1 MQILAQKTFYI
12 TTALYYS
19 NDNLHIGHAY
29 EAVATDAMARY
40 KRLRG
45 YDVKFLTGMDEHG
58 QKIEQTAMAKGV
70 TPQEHVDRIAE
81 LVKVLMKTLDIDYDI
96 FWRTTDE
103 AHKAA
108 VKKIFNQLYEQG
120 DIYKDAY
127 EGLYCVHDEA
137 FYTEHQ
143 LKDGKC
149 PVCERGVEPIKEE
162 AYFFRLS
169 KYQDALIK
177 HIEENPGFIQ
187 PKSRANEMLNNFLRP
202 GLEDLCV
209 SRTSFKW
216 GVPVGFDP
224 EHVVY
229 VWIDALSNYA
239 VGLGYMSDNDTD
251 YQKYWPADVHIVGK
265 DIVRFHTIIW
275 PALLMALDQPLP
287 KQVFGHGW
295 LNIDGKKMG
304 KSLGNAVDPNML
316 VERYGVD
323 AVRYFLLREVVFGQD
338 GNFTNEAL
346 IGRINADLANDLG
359 NLLSRTVGMIDKY
372 FGGKLPSV
380 QADTEFDD
388 SLRTVAATAVKKAE
402 EAYDNMQFSDAL
414 NEIWNFVRRAN
425 KYIDEVMPWVLFK
438 EGGKEDV
445 LAGSLYM
452 LAESLRIIAVLI
464 EPVMPN
470 TPRYVYEQLNIGDDG
485 AKTWE
490 SAGKFG
496 LLARDVE
503 ISKGDIVFPRIDL
516 KKELEELAGL

>member
-1 MQILAQKTFYI
+1 VAQKTFYI
-12 TTALYYS
+12 TTAIYYS

-40 KRLRG
+40 KRARG

-58 QKIEQTAMAKGV
+58 QKIEQTAKAKGS
-70 TPQEHVDRIAE
+70 TPQEYVDHIADM
-81 LVKVLMKTLDIDYDI
+81 VRSLMKTLDIDYDI

-127 EGLYCVHDEA
+127 EGLYCVPCET
-137 FYTEHQ
+137 FYTQHQ
-143 LKDGKC
+143 VKDGKC
-149 PVCERGVEPIKEE
+149 PVCERGVESIKEE
-162 AYFFRLS
+162 TYFFRLS
-169 KYQDALIK
+169 KYQDALIE
-177 HIEENPGFIQ
+177 HIEKNPGFIS
-187 PKSRANEMLNNFLRP
+187 PISRQNEMLNNFLRP

-216 GVPVGFDP
+216 GVPVDFDP
-224 EHVVY
+224 GHVVY
-229 VWIDALSNYA
+229 VWIDALSNY
-239 VGLGYMSDNDTD
+239 VIGLGYMSDDDVD
-251 YQKYWPADVHIVGK
+251 YKKYWPADVHIVGK

-275 PALLMALDQPLP
+275 PALLMALGQPLP

-323 AVRYFLLREVVFGQD
+323 ALRYFLLREVVFGQD
-338 GNFTNEAL
+338 GNFSNEAL

-372 FGGKLPSV
+372 FGGKLPAG
-380 QADTEFDD
+380 QAATEFDG
-388 SLRTVAATAVKKAE
+388 SLREMAAQAVQRAE
-402 EAYDNMQFSDAL
+402 EMYDNMQFSDAL

-452 LAESLRIIAVLI
+452 LVESLRIIAILI
-464 EPVMPN
+464 APVMPN
-470 TPRYVYEQLNIGDDG
+470 TPRAVYEQLNIDGDDT
-485 AKTWE
+485 KTWE
-490 SAGKFG
+490 SAKNFG
-496 LLARDVE
+496 LLPKEVV

-516 KKELEELAGL
+516 KKELEELANL

>member
-1 MQILAQKTFYI
+1 MAQKTFYI

-29 EAVATDAMARY
+29 EAVAVDAMARY
-40 KRLRG
+40 KRARG

-58 QKIEQTAMAKGV
+58 QKIEQTAMAKGKS
-70 TPQEHVDRIAE
+70 PQEYVDYIAD
-81 LVKVLMKTLDIDYDI
+81 LVKSLMVTLDIDYDI

-103 AHKAA
+103 AHRAA
-108 VKKIFNQLYEQG
+108 VQKIFNRLYEQG
-120 DIYKDAY
+120 DIYKSAY

-149 PVCERGVEPIKEE
+149 PVCDRAVEKISEE
-162 AYFFRLS
+162 AYFFKIS
-169 KYQDALIK
+169 KYQDALIA
-177 HIEENPGFIQ
+177 HIEANPGFIS
-187 PKSRANEMLNNFLRP
+187 PKSRENEMLNNFLRP
-202 GLEDLCV
+202 GLEDLCA

-216 GVPVGFDP
+216 GVPVEFDP
-224 EHVVY
+224 GHVVY

-239 VGLGYMSDNDTD
+239 VALGLMSDDDTD
-251 YQKYWPADVHIVGK
+251 YRKYWPADVHVVGK
-265 DIVRFHTIIW
+265 DIVRFHTITW
-275 PALLMALDQPLP
+275 PAILLALGEPLP
-287 KQVFGHGW
+287 KRVFGHGW

-304 KSLGNAVDPNML
+304 KSLGNAVDPTML
-316 VERYGVD
+316 VGRYGVD
-323 AVRYFLLREVVFGQD
+323 AVRYFLMREVVFGQD
-338 GNFTNEAL
+338 GNFTNETL

-372 FGGKLPSV
+372 FGGKLPAG
-380 QADTEFDD
+380 QAATEFDE
-388 SLRTVAATAVKKAE
+388 SLMEMAALSVKKAE

-438 EGGKEDV
+438 EGGAEDR

-464 EPVMPN
+464 APVMPN
-470 TPRYVYEQLNIGDDG
+470 TPRHVWEQLNIADD
-485 AKTWE
+485 AVKTWE
-490 SAGKFG
+490 SAKEFG
-496 LLARDVE
+496 LLGREVV

-516 KKELEELAGL
+516 KRELEELAGL

>member
-1 MQILAQKTFYI
+1 MAQKTFYI

-58 QKIEQTAMAKGV
+58 QKIEQTAMAKGA
-70 TPQEHVDRIAE
+70 TPQEHVNHIAD
-81 LVKVLMKTLDIDYDI
+81 LVKKLMQTLDIDYDI

-103 AHKAA
+103 AHKEV
-108 VKKIFNQLYEQG
+108 VKKIFNKLYEQG

-127 EGLYCVHDEA
+127 EGLYCVPCET
-137 FYTEHQ
+137 FYTQHQ
-143 LKDGKC
+143 IKGEKC
-149 PVCERGVEPIKEE
+149 PVCERNVEPIKEE
-162 AYFFRLS
+162 TYFFRLS
-169 KYQDALIK
+169 KYQDALIT
-177 HIEENPGFIQ
+177 HIEENPEFIQ
-187 PKSRANEMLNNFLRP
+187 PKSRQNEMLNNFLRP

-216 GVPVGFDP
+216 GVPVEFDP
-224 EHVVY
+224 EHVTY

-239 VGLGYMSDNDTD
+239 VGLGFMSDDDAD
-251 YQKYWPADVHIVGK
+251 YKKYWPADVHIVGK

-275 PALLMALDQPLP
+275 PALLMSLGQPLP
-287 KQVFGHGW
+287 KKVFGHGW

-338 GNFTNEAL
+338 GNFSNEAL

-372 FGGKLPSV
+372 FNEKLPAE
-380 QADTEFDD
+380 QTETEFDE
-388 SLRTVAATAVKKAE
+388 SLREMAAAAMKKAE

-438 EGGKEDV
+438 EGGQADR

-452 LAESLRIIAVLI
+452 LAESLRIIAILI
-464 EPVMPN
+464 APVMPN
-470 TPRYVYEQLNIGDDG
+470 TPRHIYEQLNIGDDDI
-485 AKTWE
+485 KTWE
-490 SAGKFG
+490 SAKSFG
-496 LLARDVE
+496 LLAKEVS

-516 KKELEELAGL
+516 KKELEELANL

>member
-1 MQILAQKTFYI
+1 LAQKTFYI

-58 QKIEQTAMAKGV
+58 QKIEQAALAADR
-70 TPQEHVDRIAE
+70 TPQQHVDYIAD
-81 LVKVLMKTLDIDYDI
+81 LTKSLMKTLDIDYDI
-96 FWRTTDE
+96 FWRTTDV

-120 DIYKDAY
+120 DIYKGAY
-127 EGLYCVHDEA
+127 EGLYCMPCEA
-137 FYTEHQ
+137 FYTQ
-143 LKDGKC
+143 TQVKGGKC
-149 PVCERGVEPIKEE
+149 PVCERGVESIKEE
-162 AYFFRLS
+162 AYFFKLS
-169 KYQDALIK
+169 KYQDALIT
-177 HIEENPGFIQ
+177 HIEANPEFIQ

-216 GVPVGFDP
+216 GVPVDFDP
-224 EHVVY
+224 DHVVY

-239 VGLGYMSDNDTD
+239 VGLGYTGEDDAD
-251 YQKYWPADVHIVGK
+251 YKKYWPADVHIVGK

-275 PALLMALDQPLP
+275 PALLMALGQPLP

-295 LNIDGKKMG
+295 LHIDGKKMG
-304 KSLGNAVDPNML
+304 KSLGNAIDPNML
-316 VERYGVD
+316 VGRYGVD
-323 AVRYFLLREVVFGQD
+323 AVRYFLMREVVFGQD

-346 IGRINADLANDLG
+346 ITRINADLANDLG

-372 FGGKLPSV
+372 FGGKLPAV
-380 QADTEFDD
+380 QSDTEFDE
-388 SLRTVAATAVKKAE
+388 SLRETAAMVAKKCE

-452 LAESLRIIAVLI
+452 LAESLRIIAILI

-470 TPRYVYEQLNIGDDG
+470 TPRHIYEQININDD
-485 AKTWE
+485 AIKTWE
-490 SAGKFG
+490 SAKKFG
-496 LLARDVE
+496 LLGREVD
-503 ISKGDIVFPRIDL
+503 ICKGDIVFPRIDL
-516 KKELEELAGL
+516 KKELEELANL